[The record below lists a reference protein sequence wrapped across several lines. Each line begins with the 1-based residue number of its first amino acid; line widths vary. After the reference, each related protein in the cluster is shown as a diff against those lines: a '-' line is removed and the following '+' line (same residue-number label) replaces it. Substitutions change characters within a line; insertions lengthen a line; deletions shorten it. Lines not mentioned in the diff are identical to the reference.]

1 VAISRRVT
9 QAGVEVVVQDTNAT
23 RRVTQ
28 EGVEAVV
35 QDTNATRRVT
45 QMGIEVILAS
55 SPRFWAVVIT

>member
-1 VAISRRVT
+1 MAISRRVT

-23 RRVTQ
+23 RH
-28 EGVEAVV
+28 
-35 QDTNATRRVT
+35 VT